1 MSNSSKKHN
10 AMYNLTNINFDRFK
24 VRYLLLMLVIMNIAA
39 ILLLGALGISGNNR
53 LYIPLAYI
61 SSYIATCLWIWYRCA
76 RVDIDLKQV
85 IGKPD
90 RPVQWFRLLGLTI
103 AALIFSV
110 ASMLVF
116 LGLISYI
123 FPNFVE
129 QTLIFISKNK
139 SLSVSSGDN
148 LLYRILTFLT
158 LVVVAPISE
167 ELIFRGLILNR
178 WAQKWNLPRSVIATS
193 LLFGFLHINPI
204 GISMLGLL
212 LALLY
217 LKTKT
222 LWAPIAVHSMNNFI
236 VFCVTIITPDQ
247 PTATTSLSL
256 QSLQSGFWV
265 YLVMMGIS
273 LFFLGRFIRRNFSSK
288 QLSNFH

>member
-1 MSNSSKKHN
+1 MP
-10 AMYNLTNINFDRFK
+10 NLANINFDRFK
-24 VRYLLLMLVIMNIAA
+24 VRYLLLMLLITHIVAVV
-39 ILLLGALGISGNNR
+39 LLGVLGIGVNNR
-53 LYIPLAYI
+53 LFVPIGYI
-61 SSYIATCLWIWYRCA
+61 SAFTVTCLWIWYRCD

-90 RPVQWFRLLGLTI
+90 RAVQWLRLFGLTI
-103 AALIFSV
+103 AALIFSG
-110 ASMLVF
+110 ASLLVF

-123 FPNFVE
+123 FPDFVQ
-129 QTLIFISKNK
+129 QTLLFISQKRSFVN
-139 SLSVSSGDN
+139 SGDT

-167 ELIFRGLILNR
+167 ELIFRGIILNR
-178 WAQKWNLPRSVIATS
+178 WAQKWNLPKAVIATS
-193 LLFGFLHINPI
+193 LFFGFLHINPI
-204 GISMLGLL
+204 GISMLGLV

-222 LWAPIAVHSMNNFI
+222 LWVPIAVHSMNNFI
-236 VFCVTIITPDQ
+236 VFCAMITTSNK

-256 QSLQSGFWV
+256 QILQSILWV
-265 YLVMMGIS
+265 YVVMLVIS
-273 LFFLGRFIRRNFSSK
+273 LFFLGRFIRRNFPSK